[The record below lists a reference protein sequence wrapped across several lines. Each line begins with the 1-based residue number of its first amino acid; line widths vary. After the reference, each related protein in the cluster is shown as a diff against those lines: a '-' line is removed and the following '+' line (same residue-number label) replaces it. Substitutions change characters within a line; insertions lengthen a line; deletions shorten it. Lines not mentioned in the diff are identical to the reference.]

1 MSVLDEAV
9 NTNAHC
15 DLSNVVTYL
24 VLPAPSSGVVSY
36 LVTLGVLGLVG
47 EAAGGSFLL

>member
-1 MSVLDEAV
+1 MDEAV
-9 NTNAHC
+9 VTN
-15 DLSNVVTYL
+15 DLSNV
-24 VLPAPSSGVVSY
+24 LPGPTVPAAPPSGVFSY